1 MRAKDIK
8 QGFTSQLCHLKYGPK
23 YFSEIILTVPS
34 PLTEGGFPDCLKGLE
49 PKKCHC
55 ALAS

>member
-1 MRAKDIK
+1 MK

-34 PLTEGGFPDCLKGLE
+34 LLTEGGFPDCLKGLE